1 LKLKTKQNLDFMN
14 AEIVKKKSIK
24 DWAEGDQ
31 PRERM
36 LLKGQSAL
44 SDAELIAI
52 LIQSG
57 TKEMSAV
64 DLAREVL
71 RLGNQNL
78 SFLGKLALKDF
89 QAIKGI
95 GEARAITIA
104 AALELGRRRQLSEG
118 VVGKYITTSS
128 QAADILLPLMGDLQH
143 EKFAVLCLNRSNKLQ
158 HIEFVSSGGIA
169 GTIVDPKMIFKIA
182 LQNFTSSM
190 IIAHNHPSGS
200 LNPSCA
206 DKKVT
211 EKLLAGASLLDI
223 KLTDHI
229 IIADRKY
236 FSFADKGLL

>member
-1 LKLKTKQNLDFMN
+1 MN
-14 AEIVKKKSIK
+14 ETIVKKKSIK
-24 DWAEGDQ
+24 DWAESDK

-36 LLKGQSAL
+36 LMKGQSAL

-78 SFLGKLALKDF
+78 SFLGKLNLKDF

-95 GEARAITIA
+95 GEARAVTIA
-104 AALELGRRRQLSEG
+104 AALELGRRRQSSEG
-118 VVGKYITTSS
+118 VMGKYITTSS
-128 QAADILLPLMGDLQH
+128 QAAHILLPLMDDLQY
-143 EKFAVLCLNRSNKLQ
+143 EKFAVLCLNRSNKIL
-158 HIEFVSSGGIA
+158 HIEFVSSGGVT
-169 GTIVDPKMIFKIA
+169 GTIVDPKVIFKIA
-182 LQNFTSSM
+182 LQYLTSNL
-190 IIAHNHPSGS
+190 IIAHNHPSGN
-200 LNPSCA
+200 LNPSSA
-206 DKKVT
+206 DKKIT
-211 EKLLAGASLLDI
+211 EKLQAGASLLDI

-236 FSFADKGLL
+236 FSFADQGLL